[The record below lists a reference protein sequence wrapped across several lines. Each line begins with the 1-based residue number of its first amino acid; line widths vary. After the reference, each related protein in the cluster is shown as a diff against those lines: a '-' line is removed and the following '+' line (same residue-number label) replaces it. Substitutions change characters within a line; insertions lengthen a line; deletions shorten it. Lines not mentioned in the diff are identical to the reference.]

1 MLPKKPPRV
10 GQVGFIFSPPFRVQ
24 GVSIAGEQTSVQV
37 PELDV
42 VFDIGLCPR
51 VALASPLIALS
62 HAHMDHLGGL
72 PYYFSQRVFQGMG
85 TGRCVCHPAIHSPLQ
100 TMLESWH
107 ALEQQRT
114 PFELIALASGD
125 QVELKNNLYLRAM
138 EVSHT
143 VPALG
148 YVVLEKRSKLR
159 EEFIGLPQTKLR
171 ELKAQGQEITRQLEV
186 PLVAYTG
193 DTELC
198 PTLFS
203 EEFCRAKVVISEC
216 TFYEDDHRQR
226 AKVGK
231 HLHARD
237 LASLL
242 DAWQAETVVLVH
254 ASRRTNLREAK
265 EQLARWCGK
274 DISERVHMLMD
285 HRANSER
292 YERQKQA
299 AYAGSESGSSSS

>member
-10 GQVGFIFSPPFRVQ
+10 GQVGFIYAPPYRIQ
-24 GVSIAGEQTSVQV
+24 GISIAGEQTSIQV

-51 VALASPLIALS
+51 IALASPLIALS

-85 TGRCVCHPAIHSPLQ
+85 TGRCVCHPAIHSALR
-100 TMLESWH
+100 TMLEAWH
-107 ALEQQRT
+107 PLEQQRT
-114 PFELIALASGD
+114 AFELTALAPGE
-125 QVELKNNLYLRAM
+125 QIELKNNLFLRAM

-148 YVVLEKRSKLR
+148 YVVLERRSKLR
-159 EEFIGLPQTKLR
+159 EEYIGLPQSKLR
-171 ELKAQGQEITRQLEV
+171 DLKAAGQEITRQLEI

-193 DTELC
+193 DTEMC
-198 PTLFS
+198 PSLYS
-203 EEFCRAKVVISEC
+203 EEFCNAKIVISEC
-216 TFYEDDHRQR
+216 TFFEEDHRQR

-237 LASLL
+237 LATLL
-242 DAWQAETVVLVH
+242 DAWQAETVILVH

-274 DISERVHMLMD
+274 DIDERVHMLMD
-285 HRANSER
+285 QRTNSER
-292 YERQKQA
+292 FERQRQQA
-299 AYAGSESGSSSS
+299 HATSREGTSS